1 MNQKTEKPTL
11 SGQRLKTRK
20 RDEKEKYDPSGF
32 RDAILQGLNEAGH
45 NLDAV
50 YKFLDTAGYKLDY
63 RRYGEVLFDI
73 LLAGGH
79 LAPGGTIVTDF
90 DTSKPLRTDVCVFAA
105 GNDLD
110 SVKGY
115 AQLITK
121 LIRRYKYLE
130 KTLEDEFKKV
140 LVFLK
145 AFSPGERTKL
155 ANVTSILVGNGLIPS
170 VVLTSCLQDHLVKEG
185 IALEFLLDFLKT
197 WLAEKDAPTLWTAL
211 RKALLES
218 RLMDF
223 FPTSRRTPEI
233 FSETFDS
240 HSLSSLLEYLK
251 AHQSTSVKKDLQQ
264 QVAPLLR
271 NDAST
276 KEILLL
282 LKEYQNKHNLPENE
296 LAVLVWK
303 TLMAAVEWNK
313 KEELVADQ
321 ALRHLKKYSAL
332 LEAFTQSGKAQL
344 SLLVKI
350 QEYCYTNMNFMN
362 VFRKIV
368 VLLYKT
374 DVLSEDIILK
384 WYKEAHSSKGKMVF
398 LEQMKKFVEWLQN
411 AEEESEED
419 D

>member
-218 RLMDF
+218 RLM
-223 FPTSRRTPEI
+223 
-233 FSETFDS
+233 
-240 HSLSSLLEYLK
+240 K